1 MKGNYLSISALQNS
15 RYSNVTGHNVAQVT
29 LCSFVFAGSLLL
41 EHAMAYPYSEL
52 IRQLQ
57 QHFGIS
63 TTEPPETPSATQQYR
78 NHLSALNGFLAICGK
93 TIDGNVGAELGSQ
106 FDTRVREYVET
117 ARLAP
122 RTKRD
127 RITQLKAIR
136 RIYQARAA
144 RSSTPRTPRSTF
156 LSATLREAITVT
168 GLAPKTLAKQ
178 IGVSP
183 ATVSRWLNG
192 AGINRRGIPSLHRLE
207 KALGLA
213 RDTLVQLAEQ
223 EADIADGIGDAQKG
237 QSKGRLPV
245 VVPSFRRRLANREPH
260 GLTLAESEL
269 NADFL
274 REWHNLFQYKTGGTL
289 NIERTPKGTWRLIP
303 ANTATR
309 TSHLAQRR
317 NMVCPSAEMFMD
329 RLRTFLGVLFRLP
342 TQEGGFHWS
351 APPSQTL
358 AWLAH
363 PDALT
368 LYLDWRTDRSDGVR
382 HSGQRVFAQFV
393 ASLLRPRTGYL
404 WQQATLFRER
414 LPSEMRPADD
424 DAWRAM
430 CERSHA
436 YLRQFIRGAKGVSR
450 APDEPIA
457 NLLALP
463 NPLKPVLNAIELI
476 DAAAAGCPPGS
487 ISEARH
493 KRNALLLAMLLSN
506 PLRLRSIASLTWE
519 PNGHGSLRGSA
530 ASGWRIVLA
539 PHQLKNG
546 DSNRGRNY
554 DVKVAAW
561 LNSRLSEYL
570 EEYRNTLLKGGHSP
584 YLFVGDE
591 AEKLWGGLG
600 STVRHITRRYIPGS
614 PGFGPHALRHLVA
627 TDWLRRFPGDFLT
640 VAELLNDR
648 LETVLASYAHLKRD
662 DSFSRYEAH
671 VAAMM

>member
-1 MKGNYLSISALQNS
+1 
-15 RYSNVTGHNVAQVT
+15 
-29 LCSFVFAGSLLL
+29 
-41 EHAMAYPYSEL
+41 MAYPYSEL
-52 IRQLQ
+52 IQQLQ

-63 TTEPPETPSATQQYR
+63 PAEPPDTPSAIQQYR
-78 NHLSALNGFLAICGK
+78 NHLSALNGFLAVCGK
-93 TIDGNVGAELGSQ
+93 TVEGNVGAELGSH
-106 FDTRVREYVET
+106 FDTRLREYVET
-117 ARLAP
+117 AQLAP

-127 RITQLKAIR
+127 RITQLKAIQ
-136 RIYQARAA
+136 RIYQKRTARTSA
-144 RSSTPRTPRSTF
+144 PRTTRSTS
-156 LSATLREAITVT
+156 LSIALREAIALT
-168 GLAPKTLAKQ
+168 GHAPKTLARE
-178 IGVSP
+178 IGISP
-183 ATVSRWLNG
+183 ATVRRWLNG
-192 AGINRRGIPSLHRLE
+192 AGINRRGVPSLHRLE

-213 RDTLVQLAEQ
+213 RDTLVSLAER
-223 EADIADGIGDAQKG
+223 EAELADGIGADLQAL
-237 QSKGRLPV
+237 SKGHLPV
-245 VVPSFRRRLANREPH
+245 VVPSFRRRLADREPH
-260 GLTLAESEL
+260 GLTLAESDL
-269 NADFL
+269 NDDFL
-274 REWHNLFQYKTGGTL
+274 REWHDLFQYKTGGTL
-289 NIERTPKGTWRLIP
+289 NIQRTMKGTWRLIP

-309 TSHLAQRR
+309 TTHLARRR

-329 RLRTFLGVLFRLP
+329 RLRTFFGVLFRLP
-342 TQEGGFHWS
+342 AREGGFHWS
-351 APPSQTL
+351 EPPSQTL

-368 LYLDWRTDRSDGVR
+368 LYLDWLTDRSDGIR
-382 HSGQRVFAQFV
+382 HSGQRVFSQFV
-393 ASLLRPRTGYL
+393 ASLLRPETGYL
-404 WQQATLFRER
+404 WQQAARFREQ
-414 LPSEMRPADD
+414 LPREMRPADD

-430 CERSHA
+430 CERSHT

-476 DAAAAGCPPGS
+476 DATAAACPPGS

-506 PLRLRSIASLTWE
+506 PLRRRSIASLTWE

-554 DVKVAAW
+554 DVKVADW

-570 EEYRNTLLKGGHSP
+570 EEYRDTLLNGGRSR
-584 YLFVGDE
+584 YLFIGDE
-591 AEKLWGGLG
+591 TEKLWEGLG
-600 STVRHITRRYIPGS
+600 TTVRNITRRYIPGS

-671 VAAMM
+671 IATMI